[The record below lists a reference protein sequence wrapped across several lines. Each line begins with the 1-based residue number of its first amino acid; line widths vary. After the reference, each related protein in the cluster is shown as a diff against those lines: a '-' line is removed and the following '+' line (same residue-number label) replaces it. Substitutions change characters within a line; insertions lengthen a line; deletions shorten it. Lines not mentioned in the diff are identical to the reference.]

1 MAPSAHRHASRC
13 RRPALLL
20 LGLIAARSLDLLLHR
35 ARKRAHALDVPARS
49 CGGLN
54 DALQVLVSA
63 GRALLDPS
71 EALRRG

>member
-1 MAPSAHRHASRC
+1 M
-13 RRPALLL
+13 
-20 LGLIAARSLDLLLHR
+20 
-35 ARKRAHALDVPARS
+35 RAHALDVPARS
-49 CGGLN
+49 YGGLN